1 LHNWQVPRLFALRD
15 AADIDT
21 SFGSETE
28 KAASSDVIASDT
40 DRRDPLE
47 DPLLLCRI
55 DRLKPTGAVV
65 VKNVLTVQPL
75 HCRDSLAE
83 LALNDGGY
91 TTKI

>member
-40 DRRDPLE
+40 DRRNPLE
-47 DPLLLCRI
+47 APFLGMQNRP
-55 DRLKPTGAVV
+55 LKPTGAVV
-65 VKNVLTVQPL
+65 VKNVPTVQPL